1 MLRNVQQHLSYCET
15 KSYQNIHHSAP
26 NRTIFKTFLVGACHR
41 TLLINKA
48 HEIKIRPPCQILAT
62 LLDSKHKNFVPW
74 FTDLM
79 SVCSES
85 NQSKHISVYLIRL
98 YQSQCTKQ

>member
-26 NRTIFKTFLVGACHR
+26 YRTIFKNISRRSMPPNPL
-41 TLLINKA
+41 NKA
-48 HEIKIRPPCQILAT
+48 HEIKIRPPSQILAT
-62 LLDSKHKNFVPW
+62 PLDSKHKNFVPW